1 MKKLFALFTSAA
13 LLFVVSTASAVPIDG
28 TINFTGV
35 SNTTAVSGVVTNVVF
50 QNQSVGVPT
59 GDFALAGIVYQDTV
73 TFTNLNPV
81 APTNALWSVGGFTF
95 DLLNVLTNTV
105 SGAGAVEISGSGL
118 VKAAGF
124 DDTVFSWLY
133 TAQAGKNQTFSASS
147 IPAPAGTALLGLT
160 LLAFG
165 LSRRNKKS

>member
-28 TINFTGV
+28 AINFTGI
-35 SNTTAVSGVVTNVVF
+35 SNTTVVSGAVTNIVF

-95 DLLNVLTNTV
+95 DLLNVLSNSV
-105 SGAGAVEISGSGL
+105 VGNGVVVSGSGI

-133 TAQAGKNQTFSASS
+133 TAQAGKQETFSASS

>member
-28 TINFTGV
+28 AIKFFGV
-35 SNTTAVSGVVTNVVF
+35 ADTTASGGVVTKIEFTSQLVAVT
-50 QNQSVGVPT
+50 T
-59 GDFALAGIVYQDTV
+59 GDFGVVPLGSSVA
-73 TFTNLNPV
+73 FTDLNPV
-81 APTNALWSVGGFTF
+81 AATNALWSVGGFTF
-95 DLLNVLTNTV
+95 DLLNVLSNSV
-105 SGAGAVEISGSGL
+105 VGNGVVVSGSGI

-133 TAQAGKNQTFSASS
+133 TAQAGKQETFSASS

>member
-13 LLFVVSTASAVPIDG
+13 LLFVSSVASAVPIDG
-28 TINFTGV
+28 TINFTGI
-35 SNTTAVSGVVTNVVF
+35 SNTTVVSGAVTNIVF

-95 DLLNVLTNTV
+95 DLLNVLSNSV
-105 SGAGAVEISGSGL
+105 VGNGVVVSGSGI